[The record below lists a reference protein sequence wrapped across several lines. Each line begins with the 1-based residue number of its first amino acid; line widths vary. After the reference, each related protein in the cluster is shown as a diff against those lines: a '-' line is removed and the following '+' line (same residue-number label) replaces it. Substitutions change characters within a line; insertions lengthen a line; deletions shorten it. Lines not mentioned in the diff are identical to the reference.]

1 MPTVNTLIERP
12 QTTTSRG
19 HIMSTSRRFLRLT
32 AQDAAAWLAAHPQA
46 LLLDAR
52 EARHHAQ
59 GHLNGSVRLDGRNH
73 ERLLMREA
81 KERPVF
87 IYCYHGNASQTY
99 AEMFTDFGFDQV
111 CDLIGGWEAWQQAG
125 VRVGPAV
132 AAAQNVAPAG
142 VPAAAALTDR
152 SAQVL
157 PEMLQQWLTEHDLAD
172 PHTPGEHGNTPLMR
186 AAWRGETAIVE
197 ALLAQGV
204 SLTATNG
211 DGNNA
216 LWLGCVSNDPA
227 LVIMLAR
234 AGVPIDHLNAT
245 GATCLMY
252 ASSSSKPDIVRVL
265 LAMGAD
271 PLIQT
276 QDDYTALDMA
286 ASLECL
292 QLLRAATKTAASTA
306 SKSTTQAA
314 A

>member
-1 MPTVNTLIERP
+1 
-12 QTTTSRG
+12 
-19 HIMSTSRRFLRLT
+19 MSTTRRFLRLT
-32 AQDAAAWLAAHPQA
+32 AQDAVAWLAAHPDA

-52 EARHHAQ
+52 EERHHAQ
-59 GHLNGSVRLDGRNH
+59 GNLNGSVRLDGRNH

-111 CDLIGGWEAWQQAG
+111 CDLIGGWEAWHQAG
-125 VRVGPAV
+125 GQGPV
-132 AAAQNVAPAG
+132 AAGQVQGSTSGSTSAQG
-142 VPAAAALTDR
+142 AAASQA
-152 SAQVL
+152 V
-157 PEMLQQWLTEHDLAD
+157 PEMLQRWLTEHGLSD
-172 PHTPGEHGNTPLMR
+172 PHTPGKHGNTPLMQ

-204 SLTATNG
+204 SLTAVNG

-265 LAMGAD
+265 LAMGAN
-271 PLIQT
+271 PHIQT
-276 QDDYTALDMA
+276 QDDYTAMDMA

-292 QLLRAATKTAASTA
+292 QLLRAATK
-306 SKSTTQAA
+306 AA